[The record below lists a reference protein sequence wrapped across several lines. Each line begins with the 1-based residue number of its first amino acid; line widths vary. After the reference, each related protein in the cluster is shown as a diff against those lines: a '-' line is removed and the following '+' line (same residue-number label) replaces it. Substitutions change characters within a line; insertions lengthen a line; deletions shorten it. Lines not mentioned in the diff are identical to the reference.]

1 MKRIIIVAQIL
12 IIGMVVLKLL
22 AAGQLFLDKDGHKK
36 DMSFVGQA
44 MAQLTTAGNSPEK
57 LKSIFDDKLQ
67 KERDLYAA
75 LEKRRVELDTR
86 ENSLR
91 TETQNL
97 QVLKKEITDK
107 MDALKVL
114 EKQLDGKLDTQNT
127 VDAKK
132 YKDLA
137 KIYESAAPAKAG
149 AMMEKLDIKT
159 AAGITMSMKK
169 DRAGAVLSNMNLQK
183 AVEITK
189 EITLLTKVTPD
200 AKP

>member
-1 MKRIIIVAQIL
+1 MKKVLIVVQIL
-12 IIGMVVLKLL
+12 IIGMVVVKLM
-22 AAGQLFLDKDGHKK
+22 AAGQHFFDKDVNKK
-36 DMSFVGQA
+36 EMSFVGQA
-44 MAQLTTAGNSPEK
+44 MAQLTTPGNSPEK

-75 LEKRRVELDTR
+75 LEKRKTELDAR
-86 ENSLR
+86 ENAMKA
-91 TETQNL
+91 ETQNL
-97 QVLKKEITDK
+97 QLLKKEITDK
-107 MDALKVL
+107 IDALKVL
-114 EKQLDGKLDTQNT
+114 EKQLDGKVEIQNSA
-127 VDAKK
+127 DIKK

-137 KIYESAAPAKAG
+137 KIYETAAPAKAG

-189 EITLLTKVTPD
+189 EITQVTKMTQD

>member
-1 MKRIIIVAQIL
+1 MKKILVVAQIL
-12 IIGMVVLKLL
+12 IIGMVVVKLL
-22 AAGQLFLDKDGHKK
+22 AAGQLVFDKDVHKK
-36 DMSFVGQA
+36 DLSFVGQA
-44 MAQLTTAGNSPEK
+44 MAQLSTPGKSPEK
-57 LKSIFDDKLQ
+57 LKDIFDDRLL
-67 KERDLYAA
+67 KERDLYGA
-75 LEKRRVELDTR
+75 LEKRRTELDSR
-86 ENSLR
+86 ENALR
-91 TETQNL
+91 TEAQNL

-107 MDALKVL
+107 IDALKAL
-114 EKQLDGKLDTQNT
+114 EKQLDGKAEIQNT
-127 VDAKK
+127 VDVKK

-189 EITLLTKVTPD
+189 EITQLTKVTQD

>member
-1 MKRIIIVAQIL
+1 MKKILIVAQIL
-12 IIGMVVLKLL
+12 IVGMVIVKLL
-22 AAGQLFLDKDGHKK
+22 AAGQLFFDKDVHKK
-36 DMSFVGQA
+36 DLSFVGQA
-44 MAQLTTAGNSPEK
+44 MAQLTTSGNSPEK
-57 LKSIFDDKLQ
+57 LKDIFDDKLQ
-67 KERDLYAA
+67 KERDLYGA
-75 LEKRRVELDTR
+75 LEKRKTELDAR
-86 ENSLR
+86 ENAMR
-91 TETQNL
+91 TEAQNL

-107 MDALKVL
+107 IDALKAL
-114 EKQLDGKLDTQNT
+114 EKQLDGKLDTQNA
-127 VDAKK
+127 VDIKK

-189 EITLLTKVTPD
+189 EITQLTKVTQD

>member
-1 MKRIIIVAQIL
+1 MKKILVVAQIL
-12 IIGMVVLKLL
+12 IIGMVVVKLL
-22 AAGQLFLDKDGHKK
+22 AAGQFIFDKDVHKK
-36 DMSFVGQA
+36 DLSFVGQA
-44 MAQLTTAGNSPEK
+44 MAQLSTPGKSPEK
-57 LKSIFDDKLQ
+57 LKDIFDDRLL
-67 KERDLYAA
+67 KERDLYGA
-75 LEKRRVELDTR
+75 LEKRRTELDAR
-86 ENSLR
+86 ENALR
-91 TETQNL
+91 TEAQNL
-97 QVLKKEITDK
+97 QGLK
-107 MDALKVL
+107 AL
-114 EKQLDGKLDTQNT
+114 EKQLDGKAEIQNT
-127 VDAKK
+127 VDIKK

-189 EITLLTKVTPD
+189 EITQLTKVTQD

>member
-1 MKRIIIVAQIL
+1 MKKVLIVVQIL
-12 IIGMVVLKLL
+12 IIGMVVVKLL
-22 AAGQLFLDKDGHKK
+22 AAGQHFFDKDAYKK

-44 MAQLTTAGNSPEK
+44 MAQLTTSGNSPEK
-57 LKSIFDDKLQ
+57 LKNIFDDKLQ
-67 KERDLYAA
+67 RERDLYAA
-75 LEKRRVELDTR
+75 LEKRKAELDTR
-86 ENSLR
+86 ENAVK
-91 TETQNL
+91 TEAQNL

-107 MDALKVL
+107 IDALKLL
-114 EKQLDGKLDTQNT
+114 EKQLDGKVETQNT
-127 VDAKK
+127 VDIKK

-169 DRAGAVLSNMNLQK
+169 DRAGAVLSNMTLQK
-183 AVEITK
+183 AVDITK
-189 EITLLTKVTPD
+189 EITQLTKVTQE

>member
-1 MKRIIIVAQIL
+1 MKKILIVAQML
-12 IIGMVVLKLL
+12 IIGMIVFKLL
-22 AAGQLFLDKDGHKK
+22 AAGQHFFDRDVSKK

-44 MAQLTTAGNSPEK
+44 MAQLTTPGNSPEK
-57 LKSIFDDKLQ
+57 LKNIFDDKLQ
-67 KERDLYAA
+67 KERDLYGA
-75 LEKRRVELDTR
+75 LEKRKVDLDAR
-86 ENSLR
+86 ENAMR
-91 TETQNL
+91 TEAQNL
-97 QVLKKEITDK
+97 QLLKKEITDK
-107 MDALKVL
+107 IDALKTL
-114 EKQLDGKLDTQNT
+114 EKQLDGKVDTQNA
-127 VDAKK
+127 VDIKK

-189 EITLLTKVTPD
+189 EITQLTKVTQD
-200 AKP
+200 TKP

>member
-1 MKRIIIVAQIL
+1 MKKIFIVAQIL
-12 IIGMVVLKLL
+12 IIGIVIVKLL
-22 AAGQLFLDKDGHKK
+22 AAGQLFFDKDAHKN
-36 DMSFVGQA
+36 DLSFVGQA
-44 MAQLTTAGNSPEK
+44 MAQLTTSGNSPEK
-57 LKSIFDDKLQ
+57 LKDIFDDKLL
-67 KERDLYAA
+67 KERDLYGA
-75 LEKRRVELDTR
+75 LEKRKAELDAR
-86 ENSLR
+86 ENAMS
-91 TETQNL
+91 TEAQNL

-107 MDALKVL
+107 IDALKAM
-114 EKQLDGKLDTQNT
+114 EKQLDGKLEIQNNI
-127 VDAKK
+127 DMKK

-137 KIYESAAPAKAG
+137 KMYEAAAPAKAG

-189 EITLLTKVTPD
+189 EITQLTKVTQD

>member
-1 MKRIIIVAQIL
+1 MKKVLIVVQIL
-12 IIGMVVLKLL
+12 IIGMVVVKLL
-22 AAGQLFLDKDGHKK
+22 AAGQHYFDKDANKK
-36 DMSFVGQA
+36 EMSFVGQA

-57 LKSIFDDKLQ
+57 LKSIFDDRLQ

-75 LEKRRVELDTR
+75 LEKRKAELDAR
-86 ENSLR
+86 ESTMK
-91 TETQNL
+91 TEAQNL

-107 MDALKVL
+107 IDALKLL
-114 EKQLDGKLDTQNT
+114 EKQLDGKVETQNT
-127 VDAKK
+127 VDIKK

-169 DRAGAVLSNMNLQK
+169 DRAGLVLSNMTLQK
-183 AVEITK
+183 AVDITK
-189 EITLLTKVTPD
+189 EITQLTKVTQD
-200 AKP
+200 SKQ

>member
-1 MKRIIIVAQIL
+1 MKKILIVAQIL

-22 AAGQLFLDKDGHKK
+22 AAGQHYFDKDANKK

-44 MAQLTTAGNSPEK
+44 MAQLTTSGNSPEK
-57 LKSIFDDKLQ
+57 LKHIFDDRLQ
-67 KERDLYAA
+67 KERDLYGA
-75 LEKRRVELDTR
+75 LEKRKVDLDSR
-86 ENSLR
+86 ENAIR
-91 TETQNL
+91 TEAQNL

-107 MDALKVL
+107 IDALKAL

-127 VDAKK
+127 VDIKK

-189 EITLLTKVTPD
+189 EITQLTKVTQES
-200 AKP
+200 KQ